1 MIFRQEKTSFKKV
14 QKIEFSKG
22 VSPWVLAKNSYFSYL
37 RFLGKSNQETSFSD
51 VLDRKEFCLDKKS
64 QVSKKKIPRNQ
75 NFPKGLVY
83 SFWPKMATFLNGG
96 FWAYPARKHRLFD
109 ILDTKECFLD
119 NSEL

>member
-1 MIFRQEKTSFKKV
+1 M
-14 QKIEFSKG
+14 
-22 VSPWVLAKNSYFSYL
+22 
-37 RFLGKSNQETSFSD
+37 GKSNQETSFSD

-83 SFWPKMATFLNGG
+83 SFWPKMATFLSGG

-119 NSEL
+119 NNSEL